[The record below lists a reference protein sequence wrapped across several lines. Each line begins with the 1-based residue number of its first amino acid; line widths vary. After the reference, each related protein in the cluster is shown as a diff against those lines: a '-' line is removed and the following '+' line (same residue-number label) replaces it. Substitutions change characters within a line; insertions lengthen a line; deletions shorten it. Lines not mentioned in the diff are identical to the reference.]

1 MQTKQT
7 KRAKKA
13 LQIAGLFK
21 PSRLLVLAF
30 TLALAACAALPEREK
45 GPSMKPIRDYS
56 TDRMFAGGERA
67 WPTDQ
72 WWMAYGDT
80 QLDALIAEGLADSPS
95 IATAQARLRK
105 AQSFVYVARAAN
117 QPQVS
122 ANASA
127 TRSS

>member
-1 MQTKQT
+1 
-7 KRAKKA
+7 
-13 LQIAGLFK
+13 
-21 PSRLLVLAF
+21 
-30 TLALAACAALPEREK
+30 
-45 GPSMKPIRDYS
+45 
-56 TDRMFAGGERA
+56 MFAGGERA